1 MQLVLATKNQKK
13 HLEMQRIL
21 EGLGITVKSLN
32 DFPDCP
38 DVIENADTFEGNAI
52 KKAIAVAKH
61 TGLIAI
67 SDDSGLEVEALGG
80 APGVYSARYAGQ
92 KATDEQNCQKL
103 LQALKSVPADKRQA
117 RFVSVIALADSKGVI
132 KTFYGFVQGTIGFEP
147 KGLNGFGYDPVFYPL
162 GYDKTFAELTSD
174 QKDSLSHRG
183 MALRLLKDYLATEFK
198 RIYQRSNI
206 A

>member
-1 MQLVLATKNQKK
+1 MQFVLATKNQKK
-13 HLEMQRIL
+13 LLEMQRIL
-21 EGLGITVKSLN
+21 EGLGIMVKSLN

-38 DVIENADTFEGNAI
+38 DVIEDADSFEGNAI
-52 KKAIAVAKH
+52 KKAIEVAKH

-80 APGVYSARYAGQ
+80 APGVYSARYAGE

-103 LQALKSVPADKRQA
+103 LQALKGIPADKRQA

-147 KGLNGFGYDPVFYPL
+147 KGSNGFGYDPLFYPL
-162 GYDKTFAELTSD
+162 GYDKTFAELTSA

-183 MALRLLKDYLATEFK
+183 MALRLLRDYLATEFK
-198 RIYQRSNI
+198 RIF
-206 A
+206 